1 MALITRILV
10 PTDFSDCARRAL
22 EYSAELA
29 SKLSASVVLLHVY
42 MPPIV
47 YMPEGVWTLPDAMID
62 VRNDLEQALN
72 KLAVQARELGVRQVD
87 TAVIEGDPAHQV
99 VKHAEKERCDL
110 IVMGTH
116 GRGALK
122 HLVLGSVAEKVVRRA
137 SCPVLTVGPRAEVH

>member
-10 PTDFSDCARRAL
+10 PTDFSDCAKRAL